1 MSEKKKRFR
10 WVPHIIRHD
19 FWRKFFAL
27 IFALLVT
34 ATVYSDKRK
43 HEDELF
49 VIHNVQPTL
58 GLESGYVWRARNLQQ
73 VSLTVRG
80 PKAKLFDL
88 KPEDFTLDYMI
99 GEKEYNSKNKNG
111 RQFVTLQAKDVVC
124 RHPKGALLQVLEIT
138 PAEYTFTIDKIITK
152 NVPLKAEYAE
162 QDLPQGYQVGKVT
175 FPDTKV
181 VSVTGPES
189 LLKDGMTINTKPIP
203 LKNHVADFTT
213 SVGLHPIEGLSYG
226 TDQVRVSVKLKK
238 RMKTVC
244 TDLKISLVLPPG
256 MEERFQVEKFE
267 PETVN
272 VTVVGEEEAVTALK
286 NNPDNYLL
294 VYLDLNE
301 INSAGTYD
309 IPIRCSVRNRGMKGI
324 TSVTCSRAKIP
335 KVIVTERPV
344 TVSTILSKTDE
355 KKPDEKKPE
364 EKKPEEKKPEVKKQ

>member
-43 HEDELF
+43 HEDEVF
-49 VIHNVQPTL
+49 MIHNVQPTL
-58 GLESGYVWRARNLQQ
+58 SLESGYVWKTRNLQQ

-80 PKAKLFDL
+80 PRAKLFDL
-88 KPEDFTLDYMI
+88 KPEDFSLDYVI
-99 GEKEYNSKNKNG
+99 GEDEYRSRNKNG
-111 RQFVTLQAKDVVC
+111 RQFITLQAEDVRC
-124 RHPKGALLQVLEIT
+124 RHPKGALLQVLEIS
-138 PAEYTFTIDKIITK
+138 PAEYTFTIDKIVTK
-152 NVPLKAEYAE
+152 ELPVKPEYMESDLSKGYTVAEI
-162 QDLPQGYQVGKVT
+162 QLPDVKT
-175 FPDTKV
+175 I
-181 VSVTGPES
+181 SVTGPES
-189 LLKDGMTINTKPIP
+189 LLKDDMTINTEPIP

-213 SVGLHPIEGLSYG
+213 SVRLHQIEGLIYG

-244 TDLKISLVLPPG
+244 KDLKISLVLPPG
-256 MEERFQVEKFE
+256 MEERFLVEKFE

-272 VTVVGEEEAVTALK
+272 VTVVGEEETVTALK

-309 IPIRCSVRNRGMKGI
+309 IPIRCSVRNRGMEGI

-335 KVIVTERPV
+335 KVTITERPV
-344 TVSTILSKTDE
+344 TVSTILEKTDA
-355 KKPDEKKPE
+355 KKPDDKKPDD
-364 EKKPEEKKPEVKKQ
+364 KKPDDKKQ

>member
-1 MSEKKKRFR
+1 MSEKKKKLR
-10 WVPHIIRHD
+10 WIPHIIRHD
-19 FWRKFFAL
+19 FWRKFFAF

-43 HEDELF
+43 HEDEVF
-49 VIHNVQPTL
+49 MIHNVQPTL
-58 GLESGYVWRARNLQQ
+58 SLESGYVWKTRNLQQ

-80 PKAKLFDL
+80 PRAKLFDL
-88 KPEDFTLDYMI
+88 KPEDFSLDYVI
-99 GEKEYNSKNKNG
+99 GEDEYRSRNKNG
-111 RQFVTLQAKDVVC
+111 RQFITLQAEDVRC
-124 RHPKGALLQVLEIT
+124 RHPKGALLQVLEIS
-138 PAEYTFTIDKIITK
+138 PAEYTFTIDKIVTK
-152 NVPLKAEYAE
+152 ELPVKPEYMESDLSKGYTVAEI
-162 QDLPQGYQVGKVT
+162 QLPDVKT
-175 FPDTKV
+175 I
-181 VSVTGPES
+181 SVTGPES
-189 LLKDGMTINTKPIP
+189 LLKDDMTINTEPIP

-213 SVGLHPIEGLSYG
+213 SVRLHQIEGLIYG

-244 TDLKISLVLPPG
+244 KDLKISLVLPPG
-256 MEERFQVEKFE
+256 MEERFLVEKFE

-344 TVSTILSKTDE
+344 TVSTILSKTD
-355 KKPDEKKPE
+355 DKKPE
-364 EKKPEEKKPEVKKQ
+364 EKKPEEKKPEEKKQ